1 MDFIP
6 QWAPNIHPMLVHFP
20 IAILGIA
27 IFFDFVSFFLPDKQ
41 KWWNEETTAYLYG
54 VGAAIAIVVYFTGE
68 AAADSVTLP
77 AKAQTILSEHA
88 DWATWAVWFYGLYA
102 AARIWGTW
110 KAAPRHRLKFH
121 VGFFVLSL
129 AGLFLLFQ
137 TGDHGAQMVFQYG
150 VGVKAAKIENP
161 VRHDHDTDHASEGNA
176 HKEDFTSTENG
187 DWLWNISEESVK
199 TFQKRFTFLKG
210 TFQSLQPEII
220 KNAQGTE
227 LQLQASNAFFVNNES
242 YGDIQFDLTLDP
254 ADFNGTLWVV
264 HHVRDALNYD
274 YWSINSQGVSKLGR
288 VEEGQNKVIE
298 QDRISLSKADT
309 LRLVR
314 AGDHLRSY
322 INGDLI
328 LHGHAEAA
336 PAGAVGLKIEGRGT
350 IGLEKM
356 ELVRIEPTEHGEE
369 AHEEDEHSH

>member
-110 KAAPRHRLKFH
+110 KAAPRHRL
-121 VGFFVLSL
+121 
-129 AGLFLLFQ
+129 
-137 TGDHGAQMVFQYG
+137 
-150 VGVKAAKIENP
+150 N
-161 VRHDHDTDHASEGNA
+161 HASEGNA
-176 HKEDFTSTENG
+176 HKEDFTATENG
-187 DWLWNISEESVK
+187 DWSWNISEESVK

-356 ELVRIEPTEHGEE
+356 ELVRIAPTEHGEE